1 MQNSCTSRWYYFTLV
16 DKLGAFQHYQS
27 VRYTVSQLE
36 IDKAQL
42 KPRILEGYRHNLPIK
57 RGNLYQA
64 IRHRLGLSRVAMA
77 ALLGIKPDSVR
88 YRERQKQ
95 LYHPA
100 EVVVL
105 WQVSGMTADD
115 FMKLLRDIA

>member
-1 MQNSCTSRWYYFTLV
+1 MSQHCYSTLL
-16 DKLGAFQHYQS
+16 DNAETFRQYWN
-27 VRYTVSQLE
+27 VRYTVRQLE
-36 IDKAQL
+36 IDRAQL

-100 EVVVL
+100 EIVVL
-105 WQVSGMTADD
+105 FNVSGMTTDEY
-115 FMKLLRDIA
+115 MEILRVIA

>member
-1 MQNSCTSRWYYFTLV
+1 MSRGYHSTRV

-36 IDKAQL
+36 IDRAQL

-100 EVVVL
+100 EIVVL
-105 WQVSGMTADD
+105 FNVSGMTTDEY
-115 FMKLLRDIA
+115 MEILRVIA

>member
-1 MQNSCTSRWYYFTLV
+1 MSRGYYSTLV
-16 DKLGAFQHYQS
+16 DKLDAFQHYQS
-27 VRYTVSQLE
+27 MRYTVSQLE

-100 EVVVL
+100 EIVVL
-105 WQVSGMTADD
+105 FNVSGMTTDEY
-115 FMKLLRDIA
+115 MEILRVIA

>member
-1 MQNSCTSRWYYFTLV
+1 MQLSCKLRGYHFTLV
-16 DKLGAFQHYQS
+16 DKLDTLHQYRS
-27 VRYTVSQLE
+27 VRHTVSQLE

-105 WQVSGMTADD
+105 FSVSGMTPDD
-115 FMKLLRDIA
+115 FLGLMRDIA

>member
-1 MQNSCTSRWYYFTLV
+1 MRHTV
-16 DKLGAFQHYQS
+16 GQS
-27 VRYTVSQLE
+27 E
-36 IDKAQL
+36 ILQAQL

-115 FMKLLRDIA
+115 FMKMLRDIA

>member
-1 MQNSCTSRWYYFTLV
+1 M
-16 DKLGAFQHYQS
+16 
-27 VRYTVSQLE
+27 RYTVGQLAIRKAE
-36 IDKAQL
+36 I

-64 IRHRLGLSRVAMA
+64 IRHRLGLSRTAMA
-77 ALLGIKPDSVR
+77 ALLGIKSDSVR

-100 EVVVL
+100 EVAVL
-105 WQVSGMTADD
+105 FRVSGMDAES
-115 FMKLLRDIA
+115 FMELLSHLA

>member
-1 MQNSCTSRWYYFTLV
+1 MSRHCYSTLL
-16 DKLGAFQHYQS
+16 DNAETFRQYWN

-36 IDKAQL
+36 IDRAQL

-100 EVVVL
+100 EIVVL
-105 WQVSGMTADD
+105 FNVSGMTTDEY
-115 FMKLLRDIA
+115 MEILRVIA

>member
-1 MQNSCTSRWYYFTLV
+1 M
-16 DKLGAFQHYQS
+16 
-27 VRYTVSQLE
+27 RYTVRQSDLQRAE
-36 IDKAQL
+36 V

-64 IRHRLGLSRVAMA
+64 IRHRLGLSRTAMA
-77 ALLGIKPDSVR
+77 ALLGIKSDSVR

-100 EVVVL
+100 EVAVL
-105 WQVSGMTADD
+105 FRVSGMDADS
-115 FMKLLRDIA
+115 FMELLSHLA